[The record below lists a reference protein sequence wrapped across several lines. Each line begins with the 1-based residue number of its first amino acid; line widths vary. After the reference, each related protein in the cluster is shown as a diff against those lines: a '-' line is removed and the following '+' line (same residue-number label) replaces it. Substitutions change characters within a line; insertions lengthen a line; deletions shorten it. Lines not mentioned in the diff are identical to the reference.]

1 MSPDPLIGVVSYQG
15 DYERHSRV
23 FSSLGAEVRGV
34 RRPEELAGLN
44 GLVVPGGEST
54 TIGMLMERFG
64 LLEPVRLAI
73 AEARLPVLGT
83 CAGAILLSRVI
94 VGYDQVRIG
103 VLDAV
108 IERNAYGRQVDSF
121 EAAIAVPLL
130 GEDPV
135 TGVFIR
141 APRFRSV
148 GPEVEVLASFED
160 APVLVREG
168 SVLALTFHP
177 ELTGDERIHRLF
189 VDMAQTARVRL

>member
-83 CAGAILLSRVI
+83 CAGAILLSREI

>member
-15 DYERHSRV
+15 DFERHSRV
-23 FSSLGAEVRGV
+23 FSSLGAAIRPV

-64 LLEPVRLAI
+64 LLEPVRSAI

-83 CAGAILLSRVI
+83 CAGAILLSREI

-148 GPEVEVLASFED
+148 GPAVEVLASFED